1 MSTTVL
7 KFIAILTMLIDHLGA
22 SGLIPYG
29 SPWYTVCRVIGRLAF
44 PLFCFC
50 VAEGLKYSK
59 NRKNYI
65 LRMFIFALVS
75 EVPFDLMIHQT
86 WFTWQGQNVIFTLL
100 LAVIGITVFEQPE
113 LLGRIMQKYEKNP
126 ETYAYQNA
134 DWVVKSFILAVC
146 ALLAYILKT
155 DYAWF
160 GVCLIYVMYF
170 TGRWS
175 KPKRYIAVAA
185 TIIGYGLLS
194 SLVPASDLNISVFG
208 GYGAV
213 PFTSWF
219 FYKITIYYWLAAS
232 ASLILIMLYNN
243 RKGKGLKWL
252 FYVFYPAHMLILYLF
267 VRFDLV
273 SKIGTLIGIS

>member
-7 KFIAILTMLIDHLGA
+7 KIIAIISMLIDHLGA

-29 SPWYTVCRVIGRLAF
+29 SPLYTVCRVIGRLAF

-50 VAEGLKYSK
+50 AAEGLKYSK
-59 NRKNYI
+59 NRKKYV
-65 LRMFIFALVS
+65 LRLFIFALIS

-100 LAVIGITVFEQPE
+100 LAVVGITIFEQPE
-113 LLGRIMQKYEKNP
+113 LLGKLMQKYEKNP

-134 DWVVKSFILAVC
+134 DWVVKSFILAIC
-146 ALLAYILKT
+146 ALLGYLLKT

-160 GVCLIYVMYF
+160 GVCLVYVMYF

-175 KPKRYIAVAA
+175 KPKRYIAIAA

-194 SLVPASDLNISVFG
+194 SLVPGDELNAAVLG
-208 GYGAV
+208 GYGLI
-213 PFTSWF
+213 PFTSLY
-219 FYKITIYYWLAAS
+219 FYRITVYYWLAAS

-267 VRFDLV
+267 VHFDLI
-273 SKIGTLIGIS
+273 SKIGNLTGIS